1 MSIADICQHH
11 IITIDAAATLREA
24 ANRMREHHVGALVVT
39 VEAAGQDQVVG
50 VITDRDLA
58 IEVLARDL
66 AAADVRVGQVASRR
80 LASVPASAG
89 VAEAVA
95 AMSQAGVRRLLVTGA
110 EGQLEGFVTVDD
122 LLSALASQLGGLA
135 DALKSGIARE
145 SAERPVIAPPRP
157 RPAFL
162 PQGTPGF
169 RDPMRYGGEA

>member
-1 MSIADICQHH
+1 MSIGDICQRH
-11 IITIDAAATLREA
+11 IITIDAVATLREA

-50 VITDRDLA
+50 VLTDRDLA

-66 AAADVRVGQVASRR
+66 GAADVRVAQVASRR
-80 LASVPASAG
+80 LAAVPAAADIG
-89 VAEAVA
+89 EAVA
-95 AMSQAGVRRLLVTGA
+95 VMSQAGVRRLLVTGA

-122 LLSALASQLGGLA
+122 LLDALASQIGGLA
-135 DALKSGIARE
+135 AALKSGIARE
-145 SAERPVIAPPRP
+145 SAERPAIAPPRP

-169 RDPMRYGGEA
+169 QDPVNYGGS